1 MRQLLTIFD
10 IIDKNEIGW
19 LQLQGYHIQDLDG
32 VTSAVSHAR
41 MNVLVAKELVTI
53 RVMIGSDIR
62 RLSFKILAD
71 TLSVP
76 GALLDGN
83 LLITFS
89 TCLSVT

>member
-1 MRQLLTIFD
+1 MVTASGLP
-10 IIDKNEIGW
+10 
-19 LQLQGYHIQDLDG
+19 DLNS
-32 VTSAVSHAR
+32 VTSTVSHAR
-41 MNVLVAKELVTI
+41 MNVLVAKELLTI
-53 RVMIGSDIR
+53 RVMIESDIR

-71 TLSVP
+71 TLSFP